1 MSFLGHTPDEE
12 AQMLAEIGVASF
24 EELLKQIPEDLRM
37 RGPLDLPPAES
48 ETEWGRTL
56 GAWANRNYDPLK
68 TVSFLGAGIYDH
80 AIPAA
85 IDHLALRSEFYTAYT
100 PYQAEVSQGTLAVIM
115 EFQTMICE
123 LTGMD
128 VANASMYDGASAA
141 AEALLLARNATRHA
155 RVLVAAGVHPRV
167 RAVLDTYLGET
178 GPAIELMA
186 DRDGRLDPAALR
198 AQLSRGEPVAALL
211 VQQPNFYGLLEPL
224 DELGAMLGEIEG
236 QQPHLV
242 VSADPLLLG
251 LLGAPAEFGAETVVG
266 DLQPLGTPAQ
276 FGGPTAGYFAT
287 RKAHMRRMPGRIAAE
302 TTDGEGNR
310 GYTLTLQTREQHI
323 RREKATS
330 NICTNA
336 ALIALRATVYL
347 ALLGPAGLREAAE
360 QSLRRA
366 HYAIARLET
375 IPGVA
380 RTYAGPCVR
389 EALLSLPRP
398 AAEVVQRIYQEDQ
411 ILAGV
416 PLSHFVKDRP
426 NELLVA
432 VTEKRSREEIER
444 LATALRRALA

>member
-24 EELLKQIPEDLRM
+24 EDLLKQIPPELRM
-37 RGPLDLPPAES
+37 RGPIDLAPAQS
-48 ETEWGRTL
+48 ETEWRRTL
-56 GAWANRNYDPLK
+56 CAWAARNYDPLK
-68 TVSFLGAGIYDH
+68 TISFLGAGIYDH
-80 AIPAA
+80 VIPAA

-141 AEALLLARNATRHA
+141 AEALLLARNATRQA
-155 RVLVAAGVHPRV
+155 RVLIAPGVHPRV
-167 RAVLDTYLGET
+167 RAVIDTYLGGT
-178 GPAIELMA
+178 GPTIEVLGEQ
-186 DRDGRLDPAALR
+186 DGRLDLAALGAALR
-198 AQLSRGEPVAALL
+198 SDEPVAGLL
-211 VQQPNFYGLLEPL
+211 VQQPNLFGLLEPL
-224 DELGAMLGEIEG
+224 DEIGTLLGESEG
-236 QQPHLV
+236 KRPHLV

-251 LLGAPAEFGAETVVG
+251 LLGAPGDFGAETVVG

-287 RKAHMRRMPGRIAAE
+287 RAAHMRRMPGRIVAE
-302 TTDGEGNR
+302 TSDHEGNR

-330 NICTNA
+330 NICTNS
-336 ALIALRATVYL
+336 ALIALRATIYL
-347 ALLGPAGLREAAE
+347 SLLGPAGLREVAE

-375 IPGVA
+375 IPGVK
-380 RTYAGPCVR
+380 RTHGGAFLR
-389 EALLSLPRP
+389 EACVTLPR
-398 AAEVVQRIYQEDQ
+398 AAREVVARVYAEDQ

-416 PLSHFVKDRP
+416 PLNHILPERP

-432 VTEKRSREEIER
+432 VTEQRSGEEIDLLE
-444 LATALRRALA
+444 AALRRALA